1 MYPARD
7 VLTTEDDFRSLHR
20 DPHIS
25 QTHKIIDH
33 IDVHCRTWIERSPFL
48 VMATYD
54 ANGKVDVSPRG
65 DPAGFVKILD
75 QKTLAIPDRP
85 GNYRYDS
92 FTNILET
99 GRIGLVFFVSNRKE
113 VVRVNGTARIV
124 RDEDIRN
131 AMAIKDRVPHLAVLV
146 DVEEAFY
153 HCGKAII
160 RSGLW
165 QPEQAVSVEG
175 MATYAEAVTD
185 QAHLSG
191 PVEELEDRFA
201 KNEENRLYDH

>member
-1 MYPARD
+1 MYPAKD
-7 VLTTEDDFRSLHR
+7 VLTREVEFRSLHR

-25 QTHKIIDH
+25 QTQKIIDH
-33 IDVHCRTWIERSPFL
+33 IDVHCRTWIERSPFM
-48 VMATYD
+48 VMATYGAD
-54 ANGKVDVSPRG
+54 GKVDVSPRG
-65 DPAGFVKILD
+65 DPAGFVKVLD
-75 QKTLAIPDRP
+75 QNTLAIPDRP

-92 FTNILET
+92 MTNILET
-99 GRIGLVFFVSNRKE
+99 GGIGLVFFVPNRNE
-113 VVRVNGTARIV
+113 VVRINGTARIV
-124 RDEDIRN
+124 RDEDIRA
-131 AMAIKDRVPHLAVLV
+131 AMAIKDRVPHLAILV

-165 QPEQAVSVEG
+165 HPDKALSVDG

-191 PVEELEDRFA
+191 PLGELEALF
-201 KNEENRLYDH
+201 KNNEDNRLYDH

>member
-1 MYPARD
+1 MYPAKD
-7 VLTTEDDFRSLHR
+7 VITKEEDFRSLHR

-33 IDVHCRTWIERSPFL
+33 IDIHCRTWIERSPFM

-54 ANGKVDVSPRG
+54 ASGKVDVSPRG

-92 FTNILET
+92 FTNILDT
-99 GRIGLVFFVSNRKE
+99 GRIGLVFLVPNRKE

-124 RDEDIRN
+124 RDEDIRK
-131 AMAIKDRVPHLAVLV
+131 AMAIKDRIPHLAVLV

-165 QPEQAVSVEG
+165 QPDQAVSIEG

-185 QAHLSG
+185 QAHLSS
-191 PVEELEDRFA
+191 PVEELEDRFT